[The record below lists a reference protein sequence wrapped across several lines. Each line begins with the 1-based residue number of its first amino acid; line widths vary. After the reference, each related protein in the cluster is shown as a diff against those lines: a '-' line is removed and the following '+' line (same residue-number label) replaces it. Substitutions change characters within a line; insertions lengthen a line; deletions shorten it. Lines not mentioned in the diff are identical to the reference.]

1 MDKLMNNKHVISSV
15 IKEQQIP
22 TKLRCYFCGWINW
35 WKVFFSNYNTAVPIN
50 MLLGY
55 RNKTTK
61 SNFLNNM
68 YNIWFQVKIGPKEG
82 WLLGWLIQGFH
93 GIIKLLSLM
102 GLILSLAWFKLSLAD
117 MTMSS
122 EKKGDFFSLSLFD
135 NEFYLKINEEGKS
148 FSGNLWG

>member
-1 MDKLMNNKHVISSV
+1 
-15 IKEQQIP
+15 
-22 TKLRCYFCGWINW
+22 
-35 WKVFFSNYNTAVPIN
+35 
-50 MLLGY
+50 
-55 RNKTTK
+55 
-61 SNFLNNM
+61 M

-102 GLILSLAWFKLSLAD
+102 GPILSLAWFKLSLAD

-122 EKKGDFFSLSLFD
+122 EKKGGFFSLSLFD